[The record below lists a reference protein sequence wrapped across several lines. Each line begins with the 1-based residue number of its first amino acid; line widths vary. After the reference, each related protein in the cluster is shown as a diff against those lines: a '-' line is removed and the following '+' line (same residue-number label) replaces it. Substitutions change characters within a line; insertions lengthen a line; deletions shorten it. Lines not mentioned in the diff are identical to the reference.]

1 MPEPNYKAFLLR
13 QSFCPVWKK
22 NSCVRQ
28 EEKITA
34 CMTYSHQQSWD
45 ATFGKRKTAGNQR
58 DIPALTDL
66 RSGPLME
73 PFIPPAVKQGVG
85 ILVED
90 TWLGSF
96 PSAERE
102 ETALPSSHKICL
114 LSLDLHHNTCRAIL
128 LVVGIGVDGA
138 GYTCSLN
145 FFFASRQF
153 TVLETSMETK

>member
-22 NSCVRQ
+22 NSCAQQ

-45 ATFGKRKTAGNQR
+45 ATFDKRKTAGNQR

-66 RSGPLME
+66 RSGPLMQAFYTASCKTRGAHLGGGHLTGELPFSRERGDSICHPPIKSVCFPLISITTHAE
-73 PFIPPAVKQGVG
+73 PF
-85 ILVED
+85 
-90 TWLGSF
+90 
-96 PSAERE
+96 
-102 ETALPSSHKICL
+102 
-114 LSLDLHHNTCRAIL
+114 L

-138 GYTCSLN
+138 GYTCSFN
-145 FFFASRQF
+145 FFLHRDN
-153 TVLETSMETK
+153 LLY